1 MSSNDLLGWAAS
13 LILIATIVNQV
24 RKQIRDRTAEG
35 VSIYLFAG
43 QIVASL
49 GLAVYS
55 YNLGN
60 WVFTVL
66 NLVLLIANI
75 TGFYF
80 TRKFKREEGKG
91 N

>member
-1 MSSNDLLGWAAS
+1 MSFNDVLGWVAS
-13 LILIATIVNQV
+13 LVLIATIVNQV

-43 QIVASL
+43 QIFSSL

-66 NLVLLIANI
+66 NFVLLLTNI

-80 TRKFKREEGKG
+80 TKKFKDEEKG
-91 N
+91 